1 MKIENL
7 ICTMLVIVISLLLA
21 SCASYAIGRKLF
33 YRDLEKLDFSKLT
46 EEERSKYARWL
57 EKYKYR
63 ASHEFASYFINISSD
78 RVDELYLKFY
88 KKLYEES

>member
-1 MKIENL
+1 MKNL
-7 ICTMLVIVISLLLA
+7 ICTMLVIIINLLLA
-21 SCASYAIGRKLF
+21 SFVSYAIGRKLF

-57 EKYKYR
+57 ETYKYR
-63 ASHEFASYFINISSD
+63 ASQEFASYFINISSD